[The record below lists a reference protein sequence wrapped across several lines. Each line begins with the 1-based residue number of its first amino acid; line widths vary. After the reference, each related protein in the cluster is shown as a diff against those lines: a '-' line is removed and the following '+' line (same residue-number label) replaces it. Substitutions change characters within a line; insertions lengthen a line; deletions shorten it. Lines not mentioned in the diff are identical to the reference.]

1 MKIKEIYPDVIT
13 EDTSYE
19 YKAVLNPDNPIKWAK
34 TLIGYANDNGFS
46 LKGLTFSP
54 ITGGE
59 GNIEF
64 LGYFVNDHQENSAYC
79 IDDVVSE
86 AHKHFNESR

>member
-34 TLIGYANDNGFS
+34 TLIGYANDKGGTLFIGVSNDGERKRFWLPEICLLS
-46 LKGLTFSP
+46 LPDTVPMSLAVRLKT
-54 ITGGE
+54 
-59 GNIEF
+59 NW
-64 LGYFVNDHQENSAYC
+64 QM
-79 IDDVVSE
+79 
-86 AHKHFNESR
+86 R